1 MQETAV
7 APTSAPI
14 RERSRWTRFLS
25 WFRFSNISALY
36 VLAVVII
43 VFSVWQPSL
52 FPTYSTFAEVLNN
65 NTVPALLSLALI
77 FALSAGAFDLSIGY
91 NFSLCSVTVAWL
103 LGNTHFS
110 VLVCILITLLVAL
123 CVGVLNGVVVVVL
136 RIDSFISTLATGSV
150 IEAVVILVSGNRSM
164 VNGLQTP
171 GFVEFTSLNWHQI
184 TIPVLYTL
192 VVATA
197 LWFFLQH
204 TAQGRFAYATGLGPE
219 AARLAGIRTQR
230 IKFASLLVSALLAGF
245 AGIVATSLF
254 ESGLPTAGSNYLIPA
269 FAAAFLGATQLKGG
283 LFNAWGTLIAVLLLG
298 TTSAGLALATT
309 SLWVPYIF
317 TGFVL
322 ILALWISGRQRRRW
336 SRRPE
341 PQSEGAPAPVATAG
355 PLILDEQLQ
364 NTGNDLGSGAVPSP
378 SGAAASGDRWRQTD
392 PRPPQR

>member
-1 MQETAV
+1 MQHTV
-7 APTSAPI
+7 AAPGATQLWP
-14 RERSRWTRFLS
+14 ERSRGTRFVS

-43 VFSVWQPSL
+43 IFSAWQPSL
-52 FPTYSTFAEVLNN
+52 FPTYATVAEVLNN
-65 NTVPALLSLALI
+65 NTVPALLALSLI

-103 LGNTHFS
+103 LGNTHLA
-110 VLVCILITLLVAL
+110 VPLCIVITLLVAL
-123 CVGVLNGVVVVVL
+123 CVGIVNGIVVVSL
-136 RIDSFISTLATGSV
+136 RIDSFISTLATGSI
-150 IEAVVILVSGNRSM
+150 IEAVVILVSGNRTM

-184 TIPVLYTL
+184 SIPVLYVLLT
-192 VVATA
+192 ATI
-197 LWFFLQH
+197 LWYFLQH
-204 TAQGRFAYATGLGPE
+204 TARGRFAYATGLGPE

-230 IKFASLLVSALLAGF
+230 LRFVSLLVSALLAGF
-245 AGIVATSLF
+245 AGVVATSLF
-254 ESGLPTAGSNYLIPA
+254 ESGLPTAGTNYLIPA

-283 LFNAWGTLIAVLLLG
+283 LFNAWGTLIAVVLLG

-336 SRRPE
+336 SRRVEPE
-341 PQSEGAPAPVATAG
+341 RDSLPVEEGGLAG
-355 PLILDEQLQ
+355 
-364 NTGNDLGSGAVPSP
+364 GR
-378 SGAAASGDRWRQTD
+378 AAEVEAGT
-392 PRPPQR
+392 P